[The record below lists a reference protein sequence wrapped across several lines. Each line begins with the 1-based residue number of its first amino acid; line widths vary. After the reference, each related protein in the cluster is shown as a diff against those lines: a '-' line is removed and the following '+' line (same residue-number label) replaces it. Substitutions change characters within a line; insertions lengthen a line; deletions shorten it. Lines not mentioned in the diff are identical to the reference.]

1 MKHKR
6 ERLYVV
12 YDGTCKLCIGTV
24 GKLKELRSN
33 AELVFVPAQSLGE
46 VDFRVP
52 GIERARETDLYEKM
66 HVADEQGRLYAGADG
81 VIRIM
86 RTIKGFRLL
95 AALYRLPGM
104 SRAGDLLYRY
114 IAKRRYDW
122 FGQTEQSCSAS
133 GCALPQQHERGKG
146 NH

>member
-1 MKHKR
+1 MKIASEK
-6 ERLYVV
+6 LYVV

-24 GKLKELRSN
+24 SKLKELRSN
-33 AELVFVPAQSLGE
+33 AELIFVPAQSLSEPGNK
-46 VDFRVP
+46 VP
-52 GIERARETDLYEKM
+52 GIEQVRETELYEKM
-66 HVADEQGRLYAGADG
+66 HVADEKGRLYAGADG

-104 SRAGDLLYRY
+104 SRVGDFMYRY

-122 FGQTEQSCSAS
+122 FGQTEQSCSVN
-133 GCALPQQHERGKG
+133 GCTLPPQHEKGKG
-146 NH
+146 NP